1 MRIKLLLVSTLL
13 LLLLGQVIAFAQQ
26 SKIVL
31 KNVQGE
37 YNNLDEV
44 KPVLVNEGDKPIY
57 LSLTRCGEAN
67 LSLLYM
73 NKTWVDGMS
82 ADCAEESAPVALK
95 PGESYQL
102 PSLVWRPLRDNGKL
116 IERKNFPG
124 KYRVEVIYSFD
135 PSDVESK
142 KPKRPKLRYR
152 KPVTFA
158 TAEFII
164 TPTEWLADQK
174 KKG

>member
-1 MRIKLLLVSTLL
+1 MRTTLFIAVASLLITLNQSVS
-13 LLLLGQVIAFAQQ
+13 FAQQ

-31 KNVQGE
+31 KSVEGE
-37 YNNLDEV
+37 YRNLDEV

-57 LSLTRCGEAN
+57 LSLTRCGEAH
-67 LSLLYM
+67 LSLFYM
-73 NKTWVDGMS
+73 NKTWVDGMP
-82 ADCAEESAPVALK
+82 ADCAAESASVEVK

-102 PSLVWRPLRDNGKL
+102 PPLVWRPLRDNGKL

-135 PSDVESK
+135 PPDAESTRS
-142 KPKRPKLRYR
+142 KRPKLKYR
-152 KPVTFA
+152 KPVTSVS
-158 TAEFII
+158 AEFII
-164 TPTEWLADQK
+164 TPTEWLADQN